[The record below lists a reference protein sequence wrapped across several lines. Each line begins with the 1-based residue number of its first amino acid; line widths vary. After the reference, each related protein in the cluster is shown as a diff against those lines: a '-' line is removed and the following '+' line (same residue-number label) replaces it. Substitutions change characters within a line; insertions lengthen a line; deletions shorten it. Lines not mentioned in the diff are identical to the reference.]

1 MSRRAQTTLDFAIG
15 VSLFAAVLLFVF
27 IFVPGLLSP
36 FTVGVNEETV
46 ASNRVADSIVGG
58 QLGTPEEPGN
68 LDTSCTSWFFEH
80 AGDPEEVSPS
90 DCRYDGETVQER
102 LGLGEHQFVNVTIIG
117 NTTDAVAG
125 STILCVTDDGE
136 LHERGSG
143 SCSGSDVVLAAGPS
157 APERNADTIASQ
169 RVAAL
174 GTEDVTVRVELW

>member
-15 VSLFAAVLLFVF
+15 VSLFAAVVLFVF
-27 IFVPGLLSP
+27 VFVPGLLSP
-36 FTVGVNEETV
+36 FTAGVNEETV
-46 ASNRVADSIVGG
+46 ASNRVVDSIVGG
-58 QLGTPEEPGN
+58 QFGTPEEPGR
-68 LDTSCTSWFFEH
+68 LDEFCTTWFFEN
-80 AGDPEEVSPS
+80 AGGSTEPSHS

-102 LGLGEHQFVNVTIIG
+102 LGLGEHQLVNVSILG

-125 STILCVTDDGE
+125 SSILCLDDGR

-143 SCSGSDVVLAAGPS
+143 NCTGSDDVVLAAGPS

-174 GTEDVTVRVELW
+174 STEDVTIRVELW